1 MIRPYIDVEKVYKQF
16 RLKRPRKTA
25 FSSLRE
31 TLSGAGRG
39 SSYKKYWAIEDIS
52 LKAEPGDR
60 IGLIGN
66 NGAGKTTLL
75 KIIAG
80 LYMPTAGSVD
90 VKGEARL
97 FTSLGLGIT
106 DELTVSENIYLY
118 GAICGLTERYIKHK
132 FHEILAFAGLADFA
146 NSRVKTLS
154 TGMVQRLGFSVA
166 MHVRSDILLF
176 DEALSMGD
184 KNFQVKSD
192 KVLESYKNS
201 EMIVIMASHNLE
213 YLARF
218 CEKILWLEKG
228 KQMAFGPAKEVIE
241 KYLQHNNKGP
251 E

>member
-25 FSSLRE
+25 FSSLRDA
-31 TLSGAGRG
+31 LGGAGRTG
-39 SSYKKYWAIEDIS
+39 PYKKYWAIEDIS
-52 LKAEPGDR
+52 LKAESGDR

-66 NGAGKTTLL
+66 NGSGKTTLL

-80 LYMPTAGSVD
+80 LYMPTTGSVN

-118 GAICGLTERYIKHK
+118 GAICGLTERYVRHK
-132 FHEILAFAGLADFA
+132 FYDILAFAGLAEFA
-146 NSRVKTLS
+146 DSRVKTLS
-154 TGMVQRLGFSVA
+154 RGMVQRLSFSVA

-176 DEALSMGD
+176 DEVLSLGD
-184 KNFQVKSD
+184 KDFQVKSD

-201 EMIVIMASHNLE
+201 DMIIIMASHNMDILSG
-213 YLARF
+213 F
-218 CEKILWLEKG
+218 CEKILWLDKG
-228 KQMAFGPAKEVIE
+228 KQMAFGPAKEVIG
-241 KYLQHNNKGP
+241 KYLQHNSKGP